1 MNRKA
6 LKDSAK
12 EVLKK
17 NYWAAVGLCV
27 LASLLSGATGVTN
40 MIRDI
45 VSSADP
51 SIGELIFPLVL
62 TMFAINPLTVG
73 INRCLIKRS
82 RGEETS
88 LEDLIYAFKNNYF
101 NVVKN
106 MFLMALFIFL
116 WSLLLVVPGIIK
128 GIEYSMIPYLL
139 AEDSGIED
147 PFVRTKKMMDCYK
160 ADYFILQL
168 SFILWI
174 LLGAITLGIATVF
187 YVAPYMTLTYI
198 QFYIMR
204 KKEA

>member
-6 LKDSAK
+6 LKDNAK

-17 NYWAAVGLCV
+17 NYWSAVGLCV
-27 LASLLSGATGVTN
+27 LATIISGEAGVIN
-40 MIRDI
+40 VIKDI

-51 SIGELIFPLVL
+51 SIAALIFPLVF
-62 TMFAINPLTVG
+62 TVFVVNPLNVG
-73 INRCLIKRS
+73 INRCLIKKS

-88 LEDLIYAFKNNYF
+88 SEDLVYAFKNNYF

-106 MFLMALFIFL
+106 MFLMILFTFL

-168 SFILWI
+168 SFILWT
-174 LLGAITLGIATVF
+174 LLGAITLGIVTVF